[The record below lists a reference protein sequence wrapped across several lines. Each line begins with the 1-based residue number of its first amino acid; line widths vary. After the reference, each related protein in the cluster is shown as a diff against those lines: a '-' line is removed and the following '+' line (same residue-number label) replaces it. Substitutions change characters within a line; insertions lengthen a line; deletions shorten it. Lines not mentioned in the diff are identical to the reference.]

1 MGRRVSMVKLYD
13 IIIALAAALPA
24 AGTGKRCISIW
35 YTRVTRVGTGIIS
48 LQHLTEQNNFV
59 FLLFGLILLLFAG
72 ALLEYFPG
80 EAGLRIMQ
88 GATIA
93 ALLIGTGGQQKNRT
107 HLVTSIV
114 FIVLMLLM
122 VVVGSLI
129 DRAGFDYLHLLIL
142 LCFLVWMTWLAVRQV
157 LFTGS
162 ITSNDIVGAICIYML
177 LGLIWTLLY
186 LLLAQT
192 TPGAFNGLPQAPW
205 LENFAAGVYFSF
217 VTITT
222 LGYGDISPALPVAR
236 FFVIMEAIVGVFY
249 MAILVASL
257 IGVRM
262 SARDEAGK

>member
-1 MGRRVSMVKLYD
+1 
-13 IIIALAAALPA
+13 
-24 AGTGKRCISIW
+24 
-35 YTRVTRVGTGIIS
+35 
-48 LQHLTEQNNFV
+48 LQHLNEQNNFV
-59 FLLFGLILLLFAG
+59 FLLFGLILLLFTG

-80 EAGLRIMQ
+80 DTGPIIMQ
-88 GATIA
+88 GATVA
-93 ALLIGTGGQQKNRT
+93 ALLIGTGGQQKNRN

-114 FIVLMLLM
+114 FIVLMVLM
-122 VVVGSLI
+122 VVAGSLI
-129 DRAGFDYLHLLIL
+129 DRAGFSYLHLLLL

-162 ITSNDIVGAICIYML
+162 ITSNDIVGAICIYIL
-177 LGLIWTLLY
+177 LGLIWAILY

-192 TPGAFNGLPQAPW
+192 MPGAFNGLPQASW
-205 LENFAAGVYFSF
+205 LDNFAAAVYFSF

-236 FFVIMEAIVGVFY
+236 FMVIMEAVVGVFY

-262 SARDEAGK
+262 SAHDETNK

>member
-1 MGRRVSMVKLYD
+1 M
-13 IIIALAAALPA
+13 
-24 AGTGKRCISIW
+24 
-35 YTRVTRVGTGIIS
+35 
-48 LQHLTEQNNFV
+48 QHLNEQNNFV
-59 FLLFGLILLLFAG
+59 FLLFGLILLLFTG

-80 EAGLRIMQ
+80 DTGPIIMQ
-88 GATIA
+88 GATVA
-93 ALLIGTGGQQKNRT
+93 ALIIGTGGQQKNRN
-107 HLVTSIV
+107 HLVTSII
-114 FIVLMLLM
+114 FIVLMVLM
-122 VVVGSLI
+122 VVAGLLI
-129 DRAGFDYLHLLIL
+129 DRAGFGYLHLLLL

-177 LGLIWTLLY
+177 LGLIWAILY
-186 LLLAQT
+186 LLLALT

-205 LENFAAGVYFSF
+205 LDNFAAAVYFSF

-236 FFVIMEAIVGVFY
+236 FLVVMEAIVGVFY

-262 SARDEAGK
+262 SVRDEKNK

>member
-1 MGRRVSMVKLYD
+1 M
-13 IIIALAAALPA
+13 
-24 AGTGKRCISIW
+24 
-35 YTRVTRVGTGIIS
+35 
-48 LQHLTEQNNFV
+48 QHLNEQNNFV
-59 FLLFGLILLLFAG
+59 FLLFGLILLLFTG

-80 EAGLRIMQ
+80 DTGPIIMQ
-88 GATIA
+88 GATVA
-93 ALLIGTGGQQKNRT
+93 ALIIGTGGQQKNRN
-107 HLVTSIV
+107 HLVTSII
-114 FIVLMLLM
+114 FIVLMVLM
-122 VVVGSLI
+122 VVAGLLI
-129 DRAGFDYLHLLIL
+129 DRAGFGYLHLLLL

-177 LGLIWTLLY
+177 LGLIWAILY
-186 LLLAQT
+186 LLLALT

-205 LENFAAGVYFSF
+205 LDNFSAAVYFSF

-236 FFVIMEAIVGVFY
+236 FLVIMEAIVGVFY

-262 SARDEAGK
+262 SVRDEKNK

>member
-1 MGRRVSMVKLYD
+1 M
-13 IIIALAAALPA
+13 
-24 AGTGKRCISIW
+24 
-35 YTRVTRVGTGIIS
+35 
-48 LQHLTEQNNFV
+48 QHLNEQNNFV
-59 FLLFGLILLLFAG
+59 FLLFGLILLLFTG

-80 EAGLRIMQ
+80 DTGPIIMQ
-88 GATIA
+88 GATVA
-93 ALLIGTGGQQKNRT
+93 ALIIGTGGQQKNRN
-107 HLVTSIV
+107 HLVTSII
-114 FIVLMLLM
+114 FIVLMVLM
-122 VVVGSLI
+122 VVAGLLI
-129 DRAGFDYLHLLIL
+129 DRAGFGYLHLLLL

-177 LGLIWTLLY
+177 LGLIWAILY
-186 LLLAQT
+186 LLLALT

-205 LENFAAGVYFSF
+205 LDNFAAAVYFSF

-236 FFVIMEAIVGVFY
+236 FLVMMEAIVGVFY

-262 SARDEAGK
+262 SVHDEKNK